1 MVSPRLVTTI
11 RLARA
16 YGSGRLR
23 FISASPREQL
33 GEHLDERVALA
44 CRVADEGGGA
54 EAATLEVGHERA
66 DGIGVTA
73 DDHHD
78 RVGVGQRASSMT
90 SDIANCPY
98 LPW

>member
-1 MVSPRLVTTI
+1 MTTI

-33 GEHLDERVALA
+33 GEHLSERVALA
-44 CRVADEGGGA
+44 RRISDEGGGA
-54 EAATLEVGHERA
+54 QSATLEIGHERA
-66 DGIGVTA
+66 DGLGVAA

-78 RVGVGQRASSMT
+78 GVGVAQRASSIA